1 MQDAEDDDEEGRTR
15 RVGFV
20 LSEDF
25 TEKEGRLQRRDT
37 PHHLKNKRISSS
49 SGKSAESEA
58 EKVRRIL
65 AMVATG
71 NEPSTSTTSDDA
83 DQRPSVKVVCV
94 NLTTRSEL
102 PKVLFLAPSVC
113 GFLLWSPYV
122 IGLTIIFLPCG
133 FFLSSIFFFLFLA

>member
-1 MQDAEDDDEEGRTR
+1 VHGDVKDEDDEDDDGRTR

-65 AMVATG
+65 AKVATG
-71 NEPSTSTTSDDA
+71 NESSTSATSDDA
-83 DQRPSVKVVCV
+83 DQRPSVKVV
-94 NLTTRSEL
+94 R
-102 PKVLFLAPSVC
+102 VLFSGAS
-113 GFLLWSPYV
+113 
-122 IGLTIIFLPCG
+122 IIE
-133 FFLSSIFFFLFLA
+133 SIDG